1 MLIKIVWYGKYCL
14 SWNHERRGIVDKF
27 SSAGEVGLLFLRQDV
42 CVFTSKFCYA
52 AFQQVVQ
59 ARQDSQA
66 ERPKLLCFV

>member
-1 MLIKIVWYGKYCL
+1 MVIYDCVVWKCCF
-14 SWNHERRGIVDKF
+14 SWNHKRGEIAEKL

-42 CVFTSKFCYA
+42 CVFTWKFCFA

-66 ERPKLLCFV
+66 ERSKLLCFV